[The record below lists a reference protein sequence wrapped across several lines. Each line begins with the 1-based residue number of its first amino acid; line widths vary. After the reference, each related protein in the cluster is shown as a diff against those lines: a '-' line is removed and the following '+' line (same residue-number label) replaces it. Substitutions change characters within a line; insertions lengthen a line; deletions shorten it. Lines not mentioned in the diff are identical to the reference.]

1 VENNSAQRSSHVA
14 QYAKDHPDFI
24 TVTCLEWKPVL
35 QDDRFKEIII
45 SSLSFLSKAN
55 RVTVY
60 AFVIMGNHLHLIWQ
74 IMNEHTRDAVQ
85 RDFLRYTSQQI
96 LKILRNEQS
105 PIQHDLVVNARDRKH
120 QVWERNSL
128 SISLWSS
135 KVLWQKIDYIHQNPV
150 KAGLCK
156 YSERYYYS
164 CASFYYSGDRRW
176 DFLVHVDGQGLS
188 VGAGICW

>member
-1 VENNSAQRSSHVA
+1 VENNSAQQSLHIA

-55 RVTVY
+55 RITVY
-60 AFVIMGNHLHLIWQ
+60 AFVIMENHFHLIWQ
-74 IMNEHTRDAVQ
+74 IMNEHTREAVQ

-96 LKILRNEQS
+96 LKVLRNEQS
-105 PIQHDLVVNARDRKH
+105 PIQHYLVVNARDRKH

-156 YSERYYYS
+156 YSEGYYYS
-164 CASFYYSGDRRW
+164 SASFYYSGDKRW
-176 DFLVHVDGQGLS
+176 DFLVHVDG
-188 VGAGICW
+188 

>member
-1 VENNSAQRSSHVA
+1 MTQNSTEPALHTA
-14 QYAKDHPDFI
+14 LYAKDHPDFI

-45 SSLSFLSKAN
+45 SSLSFLSKDN

-60 AFVIMGNHLHLIWQ
+60 AFVIMQNHFHLIWK
-74 IMNEHTRDAVQ
+74 IMNEHTREAVQ

-96 LKILRNEQS
+96 LKVLRNEQS
-105 PIQHDLVVNARDRKH
+105 PIQQDLVVNAKDRKR

-135 KVLWQKIDYIHQNPV
+135 KVLWQKINYIHQNPV

-156 YSERYYYS
+156 YVEDYYYS
-164 CASFYYSGDRRW
+164 SASFYYSGDRRW
-176 DFLVHVDGQGLS
+176 DFLVHVDG
-188 VGAGICW
+188 

>member
-1 VENNSAQRSSHVA
+1 VEKNSTQSSLPIV

-24 TVTCLEWKPVL
+24 TVTCLEWKPIL
-35 QDDRFKEIII
+35 QEDRFKEIII

-60 AFVIMGNHLHLIWQ
+60 AFVIMDNHFHLIWQ
-74 IMNEHTRDAVQ
+74 IMNEHTREAVQ

-96 LKILRNEQS
+96 LKVLRNEQS
-105 PIQHDLVVNARDRKH
+105 PMQQDLVVNSRDRKH

-156 YSERYYYS
+156 YSEGYYYS
-164 CASFYYSGDRRW
+164 SASFYYRGDRRW
-176 DFLVHVDGQGLS
+176 DFLVHVDG
-188 VGAGICW
+188 